1 MDDLRLHAVAARVVA
16 WHNRHPLARR
26 ITTAQVDSVGYVALP
41 YTAPGLPPP
50 APAVASV
57 AAAAPTPEPAPAPP
71 APAPVEIDPPIEIA
85 DSGSFVIDVDPQTE
99 TPPGSDSSAMTI
111 EVELTTPE
119 QAESAPMQAPV
130 PEAEPPTSPE
140 RSAPETVSAATDVT
154 DATDAT
160 DVDPAVAESPLPA
173 AARSS
178 LRARVA
184 EREPDHAA
192 SPRDSAAATSGPRV
206 AAQGTPRTLVY
217 SEDILAPMPPPQVMA
232 WLQAHGLD
240 LTSDPVDGPVR
251 RVAVDPALL
260 PDGAGLAT
268 LWVAT
273 ATVETGG
280 QRTCLLVGAVRGG
293 GDPPVLG
300 RRLWSR
306 PRVGGAMLLPVVLV
320 GALCAWLLRAAPPA
334 AAAPPPVAANA
345 LASSASAASAASA
358 PESPVAAAT
367 AASAAAAASAPEP
380 GASAALADAE
390 AQLGRARPARLPGL
404 LDDAAKAQAR
414 EAVAALRAQRQ
425 ASAPVAATGTETPTA
440 APAAAVLPAPNRAP
454 AVAAAPAAAP
464 ATLFGLSTRL
474 LRTRA
479 EAEQLQAAFQALLA
493 GTTGSQLRVEMLPV
507 GEDWRVVGWPY
518 TRREDAERARTLLQS
533 RGLRVELVDF

>member
-1 MDDLRLHAVAARVVA
+1 MDDLRLHAVAAQVVV

-26 ITTAQVDSVGYVALP
+26 ITTAQVNSVGYAALP

-50 APAVASV
+50 APA
-57 AAAAPTPEPAPAPP
+57 
-71 APAPVEIDPPIEIA
+71 PAPVDIDPPIETA
-85 DSGSFVIDVDPQTE
+85 DAGAFFIDVDPQVDAQAV
-99 TPPGSDSSAMTI
+99 PDSSALSPESMTL
-111 EVELTTPE
+111 EVELPTPA
-119 QAESAPMQAPV
+119 QPESVPMQTPAPA
-130 PEAEPPTSPE
+130 AEPP
-140 RSAPETVSAATDVT
+140 
-154 DATDAT
+154 
-160 DVDPAVAESPLPA
+160 VDESTLPA
-173 AARSS
+173 APRSS

-184 EREPDHAA
+184 ERGPDLAP
-192 SPRDSAAATSGPRV
+192 SPRDSAAATSGPLV
-206 AAQGTPRTLVY
+206 AAHVTPRTLVS
-217 SEDILAPMPPPQVMA
+217 SEDILAPMPQPQVMA
-232 WLQAHGLD
+232 WVQAHGLD
-240 LTSDPVDGPVR
+240 LTPDPVDGPVR

-260 PDGAGLAT
+260 PDGAGLAW

-280 QRTCLLVGAVRGG
+280 QRTRLLVGAVRDGG
-293 GDPPVLG
+293 GPPVLG

-306 PRVGGAMLLPVVLV
+306 PRVGGAVLLPVLLV
-320 GALCAWLLRAAPPA
+320 GALCAWLLRAPPPA
-334 AAAPPPVAANA
+334 AAAPPPVAASA

-358 PESPVAAAT
+358 PESPAAAAP
-367 AASAAAAASAPEP
+367 AASAASAASAPEP
-380 GASAALADAE
+380 GASAAQADAE
-390 AQLGRARPARLPGL
+390 PQIGGVGLTRLPGL

-414 EAVAALRAQRQ
+414 EAVAALRAERQ
-425 ASAPVAATGTETPTA
+425 ASAPVAATGAETPTA
-440 APAAAVLPAPNRAP
+440 APAAAALPAPNRAP
-454 AVAAAPAAAP
+454 ALAAAPAAAP
-464 ATLFGLSTRL
+464 TTLFGVSTRL